1 MDKKRHGNV
10 AGKETSLRSQAMEGD
25 RGPRNNLPSTLALR
39 RAMKCTAVRSGRTVK
54 LSKDT
59 PGEDLVVNGIVACH

>member
-1 MDKKRHGNV
+1 MERKKCGNV

-25 RGPRNNLPSTLALR
+25 RGPRNNLPSSLALR
-39 RAMKCTAVRSGRTVK
+39 HAMKCTAVHSGRTVK

-59 PGEDLVVNGIVACH
+59 PGEDLVVNGTQRCH